1 MESVYFINKLYLAGR
16 MVNNMTNNE
25 TTFRQATASDI
36 PVIWS
41 MLKAAIARRKADG
54 SEQWQDG
61 YPNPAV
67 LQKDVDNGVGYVL
80 TINDEI
86 AGYTAILI
94 NDEPAYE
101 GIEGAWLTNEDFV
114 VFHRVVIAEKFL
126 GQGLAKKLLVHIED
140 YAKNKGIR
148 SLKADTNYD
157 NAAMLGTFE
166 KMGYQYCGQV
176 WFRGKPRRAYE
187 KVLELNKQQ

>member
-1 MESVYFINKLYLAGR
+1 MAGR
-16 MVNNMTNNE
+16 MINNMTNNE
-25 TTFRQATASDI
+25 TTFRQAITSDI

-41 MLKAAIARRKADG
+41 MLEDAIARRKADG

-67 LQKDVDNGVGYVL
+67 LQKDIDNGVGYVL

-86 AGYTAILI
+86 AGYSAILI

-126 GQGLAKKLLVHIED
+126 GQGLAKKLLMHIED

-187 KVLELNKQQ
+187 KVLKLNKQQ